1 MVYCT
6 PNLPFKSQFWRPQ
19 TTRHRGSTNNPM
31 KTRYYVLH
39 SLVLLSLELWYY
51 HLHLSPV
58 KSPSWAPSRGRTFP
72 SSSPPNRMER
82 VHWIRVILGTHN
94 QKSSR
99 NSSFLWDIDYWNAFE
114 SMVNGILMICGVV
127 GVILDI
133 VNVLCDLEKSSI
145 YFVVSMV
152 LLLSKGIVA
161 GVGPK
166 EENKESDDFVMMK
179 KGGRD
184 MKRQSDENFI
194 VCDHSGDIK

>member
-1 MVYCT
+1 MKHNVDLAGNRQRKRYLASTKT
-6 PNLPFKSQFWRPQ
+6 PPSPIKNALKSWFIAHPI
-19 TTRHRGSTNNPM
+19 
-31 KTRYYVLH
+31 YH
-39 SLVLLSLELWYY
+39 SN
-51 HLHLSPV
+51 HSPV